1 MTILMG
7 GVTEAIIK
15 PVQDTSSG
23 VGVEK
28 IKGAE
33 SIKNNLQEKSKE
45 KGYIYS
51 AGMYCSK

>member
-1 MTILMG
+1 MTILMGG

-33 SIKNNLQEKSKE
+33 SIFARESKE